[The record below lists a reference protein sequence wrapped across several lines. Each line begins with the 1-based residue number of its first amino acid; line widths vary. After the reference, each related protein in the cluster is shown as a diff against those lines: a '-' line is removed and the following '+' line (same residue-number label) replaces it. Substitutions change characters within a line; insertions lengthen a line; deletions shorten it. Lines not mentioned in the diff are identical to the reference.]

1 MKIPD
6 IQRQQNIYPV
16 HHNDIVKPRDQN
28 AKVSRRVLRTK
39 SKTNTFDTSFSDI
52 LGDKIKQGRDIKF
65 SGHAMRRI
73 DERRINIS
81 NLDLSRLESG
91 IERVERKGARNSLIL
106 IDDTAYIV
114 SVRNKTV
121 VTALTKEAALGNV
134 FTNIDSVAIV

>member
-1 MKIPD
+1 MKVSD
-6 IQRQQNIYPV
+6 IQSQQNIYPV
-16 HHNDIVKPRDQN
+16 HHKDIVKPRDPN
-28 AKVSRRVLRTK
+28 DRVSK
-39 SKTNTFDTSFSDI
+39 SKTNALDKSFSDI
-52 LGDKIKQGRDIKF
+52 LGDKIRQGRDIKF

-91 IERVERKGARNSLIL
+91 MKRVEGKGARNSLIL

-121 VTALTKEAALGNV
+121 ITALTKEAALGNV